1 VPEIARI
8 PCWTQIYNFSPGD
21 FERAEESFFS
31 PRARLVL
38 RRGAESVKR
47 KFGEFAAQIGCVA
60 RAAIAIRPSG
70 FGGAIFRG
78 QTAAF
83 DSGYRRKA
91 GGTHLRA
98 RPMHPILA
106 CTQFPKQS
114 EDPMKRLRIVGFVLM
129 FCLVAAGLARAPR
142 TALAAQQVITPT
154 PQDASQSPI
163 RVESGLVN
171 LFVTVRNKDK
181 QIVDDL
187 VQDGQEQKIAFFSK
201 ESDLPITL
209 AVLLD
214 TSGSE
219 SDMLPAIQDA
229 ASRFLRRVLR
239 KGDEA
244 LVISF
249 DSNIDLLA
257 DFTDDPDVM
266 ESAIRRTKINVPT
279 GMGPFSVTQSGGTH
293 FYDALYLASHDK
305 LSDEAGRKAIIAI
318 TDANDEGS
326 DLQIPAAVE
335 AAQRTDTVVHV
346 LLVYDPAYGPPGF
359 DVAKKITDET
369 GGRTIPVRGTKNLED
384 AFDQISEELR
394 SQYTIGYYPTN
405 TKHDGTYRK
414 IKVEVQQ
421 KDMDALARKGYYAPQ
436 D

>member
-1 VPEIARI
+1 
-8 PCWTQIYNFSPGD
+8 
-21 FERAEESFFS
+21 
-31 PRARLVL
+31 
-38 RRGAESVKR
+38 
-47 KFGEFAAQIGCVA
+47 
-60 RAAIAIRPSG
+60 
-70 FGGAIFRG
+70 
-78 QTAAF
+78 
-83 DSGYRRKA
+83 
-91 GGTHLRA
+91 
-98 RPMHPILA
+98 
-106 CTQFPKQS
+106 
-114 EDPMKRLRIVGFVLM
+114 MKRLRIVGFVLM
-129 FCLVAAGLARAPR
+129 FCLVAAGLARVPR
-142 TALAAQQVITPT
+142 TAMAAQDATPA
-154 PQDASQSPI
+154 PQDASQTPI

-181 QIVDDL
+181 QIITDL
-187 VQDGQEQKIAFFSK
+187 VQDDFKVYEDGQEQKIAFFSK
-201 ESDLPITL
+201 ESDLPITI
-209 AVLLD
+209 AMLLD

-219 SDMLPAIQDA
+219 TNMLPAIQDA
-229 ASRFLRRVLR
+229 GSRFLRRVLR

-257 DFTDDPDVM
+257 DFTDDQDVM

-346 LLVYDPAYGPPGF
+346 LMVYDPAYGPPGY
-359 DVAKKITDET
+359 DEAKKITDET
-369 GGRTIPVRGTKNLED
+369 GGRTIPVRGTKNLEE

-405 TKHDGTYRK
+405 TKRDGTYRK